1 MLNFQLFYRKN
12 GVRLLN
18 QIAQPEMKE
27 LIDLELPM
35 NSIYHFCDYD
45 KITDGPVNDDVLFKG
60 NKKPIQVSHVTEL
73 KNNLGFPRVL
83 PGVIATDIKDYHTKF
98 KRTRWLRNIDSVS
111 RDPQSLIVFN
121 YSLLFKCYKYVKS
134 FFSNYY
140 EWYNVFSTTIDT
152 FVEQSNS
159 LTKNHFI
166 TVNIPKI
173 IPSIQQLEIA
183 SKKGMNQAMLKIFRD
198 KDSYIL
204 LELWKWLHE
213 DKEIKTSSLFSKI
226 PSNRLHL
233 FNIVYLEGSKWTVLN
248 LGILNSFNELSKDD
262 KDIVYRSNQ
271 VLKPIQLQK
280 RLLRMQ
286 MTIMEVRTLT
296 AASDN
301 KIDFELIE
309 KQEIAE
315 QEKLAKEVTNTETSN
330 ADVPESATELVILS
344 SPHQDV
350 VTDDSE
356 VDQTLMNEQIKVE
369 DDLLDQELA
378 QLSEISKT
386 NEGEDLVSADNVKD
400 ILNETEGNLE
410 DGILNLC
417 SKLADDGLLSAAEY
431 KRFINLSTA
440 YKNITAPNGKPMHEF
455 IKINP
460 DDLKIQSSPSVTDKK
475 TVLDKTMLKSS
486 LLDFDK
492 KYIKEILPK
501 DVFSMVLNV
510 QKAGIAVTEYTV
522 EPVKDILGEY
532 ETHIVKLQ
540 PVIGKQSTI
549 RFKIPII
556 QEDGEYKSQ
565 NVKYF
570 LRKQKSDLPIRKIDS
585 NEVALT
591 SYYGKTFVTRGR
603 RKVDDY
609 GHWLINSITA
619 SYLNDQDKTIT
630 DLTNGEVFDQFAKT
644 PRSFSAI
651 STQIKTLKCRGFDLY
666 FDYKQKDNI
675 YTQEEIKEL
684 EKHGSVILG
693 KNSNN
698 DLLVLDQNNTVYV
711 YKDKTLTVFGSIE
724 YFFNLDSLSAPVEYA
739 EVGIFAKDISVGF
752 VLAYFLGLEKLIKL
766 LKVKP
771 RRVLANTR
779 VNLTSTE
786 WALKFSD
793 ETLVFSRE
801 DRLASLIL
809 GGLDQYH
816 KSIKMFSV
824 YSFDKKGVY
833 LNILESNGL
842 TTRYLREME
851 LMNKMFID
859 PITKDILVD
868 MKEPTTF
875 QGLLMRS
882 CEMLLNDQH
891 PDALDPKYM
900 RIKGYERIAG
910 SIYTELI
917 QSLRYHDGR
926 LSKSNTAIELNPYA
940 VWKRI
945 SEDPSKAQVNEINP
959 VEQLKELEAVTY
971 AGTGGRSKRSMVKS
985 TRSFHENDM
994 GTISESTVDSSDVG
1008 INIFTSAD
1016 PQFDSLRGTSRKY
1029 NVNKDG
1035 TTALVSTSALL
1046 APGSD
1051 TDDPKRVNFVGIQNS
1066 HFVSCEG
1073 YHQNTTRTGYDS
1085 VVADRT
1091 FDLFAY
1097 TAKKPGFVKSIDSK
1111 GIIVEYE
1118 DKEIQGFQIGRRFG
1132 SSGGL
1137 TIPHEIVTP
1146 LKLNDKFKVGDA
1158 IVYNDGFFEPD
1169 FFDPKKIVLKNSMNV
1184 KTVLWESYQT
1194 LEDASS
1200 ISRRLSDKLST
1211 RITKVKDIIVSF
1223 DQSVSKL
1230 VKVGD
1235 ITNAD
1240 TVLCIIE
1247 DAITANNNLFN
1258 ETSID
1263 TLRLISAQAPKAHV
1277 KGIVEKIEVFYH
1289 GDKEDMSDSLK
1300 KLANEND
1307 KRLKEYAI
1315 STGSPVYTGSV
1326 DSGLRIDN
1334 DPLSLDNLCIRI
1346 YISSNVGAGV
1356 GD

>member
-12 GVRLLN
+12 GVRLLS
-18 QIAQPEMKE
+18 QISQPEMKD

-35 NSIYHFCDYD
+35 NSIYHFCDYEG
-45 KITDGPVNDDVLFKG
+45 ITDGPVNDDILFKG
-60 NKKPIQVSHVTEL
+60 IKKPIQISHVTDL
-73 KNNLGFPRVL
+73 TSNLGFPRVL
-83 PGVIATDIKDYHTKF
+83 PGLITTDIKDYHARY

-111 RDPQSLIVFN
+111 RDPQTLIVFN
-121 YSLLFKCYKYVKS
+121 YSLLLKCYKYVKS
-134 FFSNYY
+134 FFSDYY
-140 EWYNVFSTTIDT
+140 QWYNIFSTMIST
-152 FVEQSNS
+152 FVTQSDS

-173 IPSIQQLEIA
+173 IPSIPQLEIA

-198 KDSYIL
+198 KDSYVL

-213 DKEIKTSSLFSKI
+213 DKDIKNKSIFSLI

-248 LGILNSFNELSKDD
+248 LGILNGFTEGSKDD
-262 KDIVYRSNQ
+262 KDIMYRSNQ

-286 MTIMEVRTLT
+286 MTIMEVRTLA

-309 KQEIAE
+309 KQEIQE
-315 QEKLAKEVTNTETSN
+315 QQRLADLTTNTEVSN
-330 ADVPESATELVILS
+330 TDVPESSTELVILS
-344 SPHQDV
+344 SPHQDIISEDV
-350 VTDDSE
+350 IDDKL
-356 VDQTLMNEQIKVE
+356 VKEQIKLE

-378 QLSEISKT
+378 QLSEISKS
-386 NEGEDLVSADNVKD
+386 NDGEDLVSADNVKD

-417 SKLADDGLLSAAEY
+417 SKLADDGMLSAAEY

-440 YKNITAPNGKPMHEF
+440 YKNILTPDGKPMHEF
-455 IKINP
+455 IRIKP
-460 DDLKIQSSPSVTDKK
+460 EELKIQSSPSVVDKK
-475 TVLDKTMLKSS
+475 TVFDKSMLKSS
-486 LLDFDK
+486 LLDFDNR
-492 KYIKEILPK
+492 YIKEILPK
-501 DVFSMVLNV
+501 DVFSMVLNI
-510 QKAGIAVTEYTV
+510 QKAGIAVTEYNV
-522 EPVKDILGEY
+522 ESIKDITGEY
-532 ETHIVKLQ
+532 ETHVIKLQ
-540 PVIGKQSTI
+540 PVVGKQSTI
-549 RFKIPII
+549 RFKLPVIK
-556 QEDGEYKSQ
+556 EDGVYVAQ
-565 NVKYF
+565 AIRYR
-570 LRKQKSDLPIRKIDS
+570 LRKQRGDVPIRKIDS

-603 RKVDDY
+603 RKIDDY
-609 GHWLINSITA
+609 GHWLISSITA
-619 SYLNDQDKTIT
+619 SYLNQEDKTIT
-630 DLTNGEVFDQFAKT
+630 DLTNGEVFDQLAKT
-644 PRSFSAI
+644 PRAFSAI
-651 STQIKTLKCRGFDLY
+651 SNQIKTIECRGFSLH
-666 FDYKQKDNI
+666 FDYKQKDNL
-675 YTQEEIKEL
+675 YSQEDIKEL

-693 KNSNN
+693 KNKNN
-698 DLLVLDQNNTVYV
+698 DILVLDQNNTVYI

-739 EVGIFAKDISVGF
+739 EVGIFAKDVPVGF
-752 VLAYFLGLEKLIKL
+752 VLAYFLGLEKLMKL

-771 RRVLANTR
+771 RRVLANSR

-882 CEMLLNDQH
+882 CELLLNDQH

-1051 TDDPKRVNFVGIQNS
+1051 TDDQF
-1066 HFVSCEG
+1066 
-1073 YHQNTTRTGYDS
+1073 
-1085 VVADRT
+1085 
-1091 FDLFAY
+1091 
-1097 TAKKPGFVKSIDSK
+1097 
-1111 GIIVEYE
+1111 
-1118 DKEIQGFQIGRRFG
+1118 
-1132 SSGGL
+1132 
-1137 TIPHEIVTP
+1137 
-1146 LKLNDKFKVGDA
+1146 
-1158 IVYNDGFFEPD
+1158 
-1169 FFDPKKIVLKNSMNV
+1169 
-1184 KTVLWESYQT
+1184 
-1194 LEDASS
+1194 
-1200 ISRRLSDKLST
+1200 
-1211 RITKVKDIIVSF
+1211 
-1223 DQSVSKL
+1223 
-1230 VKVGD
+1230 
-1235 ITNAD
+1235 
-1240 TVLCIIE
+1240 
-1247 DAITANNNLFN
+1247 
-1258 ETSID
+1258 
-1263 TLRLISAQAPKAHV
+1263 
-1277 KGIVEKIEVFYH
+1277 
-1289 GDKEDMSDSLK
+1289 
-1300 KLANEND
+1300 
-1307 KRLKEYAI
+1307 
-1315 STGSPVYTGSV
+1315 
-1326 DSGLRIDN
+1326 
-1334 DPLSLDNLCIRI
+1334 
-1346 YISSNVGAGV
+1346 
-1356 GD
+1356 